1 MARETEPEKTKSR
14 KSKAKAPSV
23 EDLQR
28 QNQTLTA
35 LLTHFAPDVDPG
47 AEKDRIAFYEDGTPV
62 YVPPTADGEDEELE
76 AEEDDENPAD
86 AIDED
91 DEELDDDDV
100 PYEAEPVAK
109 KARKSKITPI
119 VPRVRKP
126 AETRRN
132 TARQKVDVRPMI
144 AEARKVNAGL

>member
-1 MARETEPEKTKSR
+1 MATDPEKTKAR
-14 KSKAKAPSV
+14 TKKAKAPNV

-62 YVPPTADGEDEELE
+62 YVPPVADGEDEEDDD
-76 AEEDDENPAD
+76 ADDDENPAD
-86 AIDED
+86 AIDADED
-91 DEELDDDDV
+91 DGDDDEV
-100 PYEAEPVAK
+100 QYAAEPVAK
-109 KARKSKITPI
+109 KARKSKIATI

-132 TARQKVDVRPMI
+132 TARQKPDVSAMI
-144 AEARKVNAGL
+144 SEARKVNAGL

>member
-1 MARETEPEKTKSR
+1 MARETEPEKPKAR

-35 LLTHFAPDVDPG
+35 LLTHFAPEVDPG

-62 YVPPTADGEDEELE
+62 YVPPVADGEDEDLDDEDE
-76 AEEDDENPAD
+76 AENPAD
-86 AIDED
+86 ATEED

-109 KARKSKITPI
+109 KTRKSKITPI

-132 TARQKVDVRPMI
+132 TARQKPDVSAMI
-144 AEARKVNAGL
+144 SEARKVNAGL